1 MPRAINRLSPLT
13 VTKTTK
19 PGLYADGGGLYLQIT
34 TAGVKSWLFRYMRS
48 GKARGMGLG
57 PVHTIGLAD
66 ARARALDCRR
76 QLLDGIDP
84 IDSRNAERA
93 AQGIAQANAVT
104 FQHCAEKYIDS
115 HRASWK
121 NAKHADQWTNTLTT
135 YAYPIFDSLAVSAI
149 DTALVMKVL
158 EPIWTTKT
166 ETASRVRGRIESVLD
181 WATVRGYRDGE
192 NPARLKGHLD
202 TLLPKRSRVQK
213 VEHHPALPYADLPD
227 FMKELRASEGTA
239 ARALEFLILTATR
252 TNETI
257 GATWQEFDLDEG
269 TWTVPAER
277 MKMRKEHRVP
287 LSARAI
293 ALVKAQ
299 QTLKRGDY
307 VFPGARDKKP
317 LSNMAM
323 LQLLER
329 MKRDDITVHGFRST
343 FRDWAGETTHY
354 PREVCEAALAHGIK
368 DKAEAAYA
376 RGDLFVKRAALMQD
390 WDKYCGD
397 KPAVATPS
405 APTKPDHVPAS
416 DERA

>member
-1 MPRAINRLSPLT
+1 MPRAINRLSQLT

-19 PGLYADGGGLYLQIT
+19 AGLYADGGGLYLQIT
-34 TAGVKSWLFRYMRS
+34 TAGVKSWLFRYMRN

-66 ARARALDCRR
+66 ARARALGCRR
-76 QLLDGIDP
+76 LLLDGIDP

-93 AQGIAQANAVT
+93 AQGGAETNGVT
-104 FQHCAEKYIDS
+104 FQHCAEKYIEA
-115 HRASWK
+115 HRAGWK

-135 YAYPIFDSLAVSAI
+135 YAYPIFDSLPVSAI
-149 DTALVMKVL
+149 DTPLVLKVL

-166 ETASRVRGRIESVLD
+166 ETASRVRGRIECVLD
-181 WATVRGYRDGE
+181 WATVRGYRAGE

-202 TLLPKRSRVQK
+202 TLLPKRSRVHK
-213 VEHHPALPYADLPD
+213 VKHHPALPYADLPN
-227 FMKELRASEGTA
+227 FMETLRTEEGTA
-239 ARALEFLILTATR
+239 SRALELLILTATR
-252 TNETI
+252 TNEVI
-257 GATWQEFDLDEG
+257 GATWEEFDLLKG
-269 TWTVPAER
+269 IWTIPAAR

-287 LSARAI
+287 LSVRAI
-293 ALVKAQ
+293 AVVQAQ
-299 QTLKRGDY
+299 QEAKPPAY
-307 VFPGARDKKP
+307 VFPGARPKKP

-376 RGDLFVKRAALMQD
+376 RGDLFAKPAALMQA
-390 WDKYCGD
+390 WAEYCDSERGD
-397 KPAVATPS
+397 SDAIPS
-405 APTKPDHVPAS
+405 DRT
-416 DERA
+416 

>member
-1 MPRAINRLSPLT
+1 MPRAANRLSPLT

-34 TAGVKSWLFRYMRS
+34 AAGVKSWLFRYMLA

-57 PVHTIGLAD
+57 PLHTIGLAD

-84 IDSRNAERA
+84 IDARNAERA
-93 AQGIAQANAVT
+93 AKGITEGDAIT
-104 FQHCAEKYIDS
+104 FQHCAEKYIEA
-115 HRASWK
+115 HRTGWK
-121 NAKHADQWTNTLTT
+121 NVKHAEQWTNTLTT
-135 YAYPIFDSLAVSAI
+135 YAYPVFDSLSVAAI
-149 DTALVMKVL
+149 DTTRVMKVL

-166 ETASRVRGRIESVLD
+166 ETASRLRGRIESVLD
-181 WATVRGYRDGE
+181 WATVRGYRSGE

-213 VEHHPALPYADLPD
+213 VTHHPALPYADLSA
-227 FMKELRASEGTA
+227 FMIKLRGQEGTA
-239 ARALEFLILTATR
+239 TRALEFLILTATR
-252 TNETI
+252 TNEVI
-257 GATWQEFDLDEG
+257 GSTWSEFNLDEG
-269 TWTVPAER
+269 VWTIPAER

-287 LSARAI
+287 LSTRAI

-299 QTLKRGDY
+299 QQVKRGDY

-390 WDKYCGD
+390 WANFC
-397 KPAVATPS
+397 A
-405 APTKPDHVPAS
+405 
-416 DERA
+416 

>member
-1 MPRAINRLSPLT
+1 MPRTLNKLSQLK

-34 TAGVKSWLFRYMRS
+34 AAGVKSWLFRYMRA

-57 PVHTIGLAD
+57 PVHTIGLAE
-66 ARARALDCRR
+66 ARTRALDCRR
-76 QLLDGIDP
+76 LLLDGVDP
-84 IDSRNAERA
+84 IDSRNAERT
-93 AQGIAQANAVT
+93 AQRVAQANEMT
-104 FQHCAEKYIDS
+104 FKQCADKYIEA
-115 HRASWK
+115 HRAGWK
-121 NAKHADQWTNTLTT
+121 NAKHADQWTNTLAT
-135 YAYPIFDSLAVSAI
+135 YAEPVFDSLPVSAI

-181 WATVRGYRDGE
+181 WATVRGYRAGE

-202 TLLPKRSRVQK
+202 TLLPKRARVQK
-213 VEHHPALPYADLPD
+213 VTHHPALPYADLPG
-227 FMKELRASEGTA
+227 FIKLLRAEDGIA
-239 ARALEFLILTATR
+239 ARALELLILTATR
-252 TNETI
+252 TNEVI
-257 GATWQEFDLDEG
+257 GATWSEFRLDESIWIIPG
-269 TWTVPAER
+269 ER

-299 QTLKRGDY
+299 EDMKQGDF
-307 VFPGARDKKP
+307 VFPGAKYQKP

-376 RGDLFVKRAALMQD
+376 RGDLFVKRATLMED
-390 WDKYCGD
+390 WAKFAEGD
-397 KPAVATPS
+397 
-405 APTKPDHVPAS
+405 
-416 DERA
+416 

>member
-1 MPRAINRLSPLT
+1 MKI
-13 VTKTTK
+13 TKTTT
-19 PGLYADGGGLYLQIT
+19 PGLYGDGGGLYLQIT
-34 TAGVKSWLFRYMRS
+34 AAGVKSWLFRYMRA

-57 PVHTIGLAD
+57 PLHTIGLAE

-76 QLLDGIDP
+76 LLLDGIDP

-93 AQGIAQANAVT
+93 SQPVAQADEVT
-104 FQHCAEKYIDS
+104 FKQCAEKYIEA
-115 HRASWK
+115 HRAGWK

-135 YAYPIFDSLAVSAI
+135 YADPVFNSQPVSAI
-149 DTALVMKVL
+149 DTTLVMKVL
-158 EPIWTTKT
+158 EPIWATKT
-166 ETASRVRGRIESVLD
+166 ETASRLRGRIESVLD
-181 WATVRGYRDGE
+181 WATVRGYRTGE

-213 VEHHPALPYADLPD
+213 VVHHPALPYAHVAAFVKTLH
-227 FMKELRASEGTA
+227 SQEGVA
-239 ARALEFLILTATR
+239 ACALEFLILTATR
-252 TNETI
+252 TNEVI
-257 GATWQEFDLDEG
+257 GATWAEFDLDEG
-269 TWTVPAER
+269 VWTIPVER

-293 ALVKAQ
+293 AIVKAQ
-299 QTLKRGDY
+299 EDVKRGDY

-329 MKRDDITVHGFRST
+329 MKRADITVHGFRST

-376 RGDLFVKRAALMQD
+376 RGDLFAKRAALMED
-390 WDKYCGD
+390 W
-397 KPAVATPS
+397 AAFAEATCAKS
-405 APTKPDHVPAS
+405 
-416 DERA
+416 

>member
-1 MPRAINRLSPLT
+1 MPRAINRLSQLT
-13 VTKTTK
+13 VAKTTK

-34 TAGVKSWLFRYMRS
+34 TAGVKSWLFRYMRN

-66 ARARALDCRR
+66 ARASALDCRR
-76 QLLDGIDP
+76 LLLDGIDP

-93 AQGIAQANAVT
+93 AQGIAQGNAVT
-104 FQHCAEKYIDS
+104 FQYCAEKYIEA
-115 HRASWK
+115 HRTGWK
-121 NAKHADQWTNTLTT
+121 SAKHADQWTNTLTT
-135 YAYPIFDSLAVSAI
+135 YAYPIFDSCAVSAI
-149 DTALVMKVL
+149 DTTLVMKVL

-166 ETASRVRGRIESVLD
+166 ETASRIRGRIESVLD
-181 WATVRGYRDGE
+181 WATVHGYRVGE

-202 TLLPKRSRVQK
+202 KLLPKRSRVQK

-227 FMKELRASEGTA
+227 FMNELRAAEGTA

-269 TWTVPAER
+269 VWIVPAGR

-299 QTLKRGDY
+299 QKLKRGDY

-329 MKRDDITVHGFRST
+329 MKYDDITVHGFRST

-376 RGDLFVKRAALMQD
+376 RGDLFAKRAALMQD
-390 WDKYCGD
+390 WDKYCAN
-397 KPAVATPS
+397 KQAATTS
-405 APTKPDHVPAS
+405 TPTGPDPVPAS
-416 DERA
+416 NERA

>member
-1 MPRAINRLSPLT
+1 MPRAANKLSPLT

-34 TAGVKSWLFRYMRS
+34 SAGVKSWLFRYMRA

-57 PVHTIGLAD
+57 PTHTIGLAD
-66 ARARALDCRR
+66 ARARALNCRR
-76 QLLDGIDP
+76 LLIDGTDP
-84 IDSRNAERA
+84 IDARDAERA
-93 AQGIAQANAVT
+93 AKRLDEAAGMT
-104 FQHCAEKYIDS
+104 FKQCSEKYIEA
-115 HRASWK
+115 HRAGWK

-135 YAYPIFDSLAVSAI
+135 YADPVFGSKAVSAI
-149 DTALVMKVL
+149 DTTLVMKVL
-158 EPIWTTKT
+158 QPIWTTKT
-166 ETASRVRGRIESVLD
+166 ETASRLRGRIESVLD
-181 WATVRGYRDGE
+181 WATVRGYRSGE

-213 VEHHPALPYADLPD
+213 VKHHPALLYADLPK
-227 FMKELRASEGTA
+227 FMKTLQSQEGTA

-252 TNETI
+252 TNEVI
-257 GATWQEFDLDEG
+257 GATWPEVDLNEG
-269 TWTVPAER
+269 VWTVPAER
-277 MKMRKEHRVP
+277 MKMGKEHRVP

-293 ALVKAQ
+293 ALAKAQ
-299 QTLKRGDY
+299 EDVKRGDY

-343 FRDWAGETTHY
+343 FRDWAGETTNY

-376 RGDLFVKRAALMQD
+376 RGDLFVKRTALMQD
-390 WDKYCGD
+390 WETYCD
-397 KPAVATPS
+397 CTQAVAGNTP
-405 APTKPDHVPAS
+405 ADGT
-416 DERA
+416 

>member
-1 MPRAINRLSPLT
+1 MPRAINKLSQLT

-34 TAGVKSWLFRYMRS
+34 SAGVKSWLFRYMRG

-57 PVHTIGLAD
+57 PVHTIGLAE
-66 ARARALDCRR
+66 ARTRALDCRR
-76 QLLDGIDP
+76 LLLDGIDP
-84 IDSRNAERA
+84 IDSRDAERA
-93 AQGIAQANAVT
+93 AQRVAQANDVT
-104 FQHCAEKYIDS
+104 FQHCAEKYIEA
-115 HRASWK
+115 HRTGWK
-121 NAKHADQWTNTLTT
+121 NAKHADQWKNTLTT
-135 YAYPIFDSLAVSAI
+135 YAYPVFDSLPISAI
-149 DTALVMKVL
+149 DTGLVMRVL

-181 WATVRGYRDGE
+181 WATVRGYRSGE

-213 VEHHPALPYADLPD
+213 VKHHPALPYAALPE
-227 FMKELRASEGTA
+227 FMKKLRTEEGIA
-239 ARALEFLILTATR
+239 ARALELLILTATR
-252 TNETI
+252 TNEVI

-269 TWTVPAER
+269 IWTIPAER

-287 LSARAI
+287 LSSRATK
-293 ALVKAQ
+293 LFKAQ
-299 QTLKRGDY
+299 HETKQGDY
-307 VFPGARDKKP
+307 VFPGARAQKP

-329 MKRDDITVHGFRST
+329 MNRDDITVHGFRST

-376 RGDLFVKRAALMQD
+376 RGDLFTKRAALMQD
-390 WDKYCGD
+390 WDKYCDGTLALTD
-397 KPAVATPS
+397 DGEAS
-405 APTKPDHVPAS
+405 AADA
-416 DERA
+416 RR